1 MRRKFHTEQKF
12 VHLGVVFI
20 VDDGNY
26 DKNIVVTV
34 L

>member
-1 MRRKFHTEQKF
+1 MRRKFYTEQKF
-12 VHLGVVFI
+12 VNLGVVFI